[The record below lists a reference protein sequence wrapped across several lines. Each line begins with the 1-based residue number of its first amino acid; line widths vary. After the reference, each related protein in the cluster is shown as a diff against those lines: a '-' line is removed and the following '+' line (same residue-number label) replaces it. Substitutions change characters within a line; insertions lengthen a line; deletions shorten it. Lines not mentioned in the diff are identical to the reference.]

1 MALINNLTSS
11 LFEVN
16 PMQGDCRSSDE
27 PKITNTAETAL
38 REAKDLNSGTLELHF
53 VVQQAFFRE
62 NGFLSSVHFFRVEHL
77 LLLRVLRSV
86 DEAVQALSQAG

>member
-16 PMQGDCRSSDE
+16 PMEGDCSSSDE

-38 REAKDLNSGTLELHF
+38 REAKDLN
-53 VVQQAFFRE
+53 
-62 NGFLSSVHFFRVEHL
+62 
-77 LLLRVLRSV
+77 
-86 DEAVQALSQAG
+86 